1 MNVASLVQR
10 IVQSVSPTAS
20 CQEAARKMRDTG
32 VGSLVVVEGNRPL
45 GMVTDRDLVLRVIAR
60 GLDPATTHV
69 REAMSRL
76 PIFVSHRREVSEVLE
91 LMREHSV
98 RRVPVVDENHEL
110 IGVVALD
117 DVIVALATGLAGVAD
132 TIRKEM

>member
-10 IVQSVSPTAS
+10 QVQSVAPSAS
-20 CQEAARKMRDTG
+20 CQDAARKMRDMG
-32 VGSLVVVEGNRPL
+32 VGSLVVVEANRPL
-45 GMVTDRDLVLRVIAR
+45 GVVTDRDLVLRVVAR
-60 GLDPATTHV
+60 GLDPAAVPVH
-69 REAMSRL
+69 EAMSRM

-91 LMREHSV
+91 LMREYAV
-98 RRVPVVDENHEL
+98 RRVPVVDDAHEL

-117 DVIVALATGLAGVAD
+117 DVILALAAGLAGVAD